1 MKYRFM
7 HDHRAKWPLLAMAR
21 ALQVTRQGYYAWTK
35 RTPSQRTLRA
45 QQLLTQITE
54 VFEQSNGTYGSPRM
68 THALRSRGHVV
79 TRKTVERSMR
89 KAHLR
94 ATQKRRYRPT
104 TDSSNTLAPAPN
116 LLQRSFDVKQ
126 IDRVWVSDF
135 TELPCRNGK
144 AYAVAIMDLCSRR
157 ILGITVSY
165 TMQTSTLMQALDQA
179 CKLRGKLPEDP
190 LIFHSDRGSQFNAD
204 RFRTELAKRNIQQS
218 MSGVGNCYDNASM
231 ESFWSRMKS
240 ELRQH
245 MLFDDLKHA
254 RSTVY
259 KWVHLFY
266 NRKRL
271 HSSLNFMSPVDFEK
285 HLHSKHG

>member
-7 HDHRAKWPLLAMAR
+7 DDHRAKWPLLAMAR
-21 ALQVTRQGYYAWTK
+21 ALQMTRQGFYAWKK
-35 RTPSQRTLRA
+35 RTPSLRTLRE
-45 QQLLTQITE
+45 QHLTTQITE
-54 VFEQSNGTYGSPRM
+54 VFEQSDGTYGSPRM
-68 THALRSRGHVV
+68 THALRSRGQVV
-79 TRKTVERSMR
+79 TRKTVERYMR
-89 KAHLR
+89 KAQLR
-94 ATQKRRYRPT
+94 VTPKRRYRPT
-104 TDSSNTLAPAPN
+104 TDSSQTLAPAPN
-116 LLQRSFDVKQ
+116 LLQRSFNIKQ

-165 TMQTSTLMQALDQA
+165 TMQTSTLLHALDQA
-179 CKLRGKLPEDP
+179 CKLRGTLPEEP
-190 LIFHSDRGSQFNAD
+190 LVFHSDRGSQFNAD

-231 ESFWSRMKS
+231 ESFWFKMKS

-245 MLFDDLKHA
+245 LLFGDLRHT

-271 HSSLNFMSPVDFEK
+271 HSSLNFMTPVEFEM
-285 HLHSKHG
+285 HLHNKHG